1 MLLIHSEGRDVSRG
15 RDGGV
20 AKVVCTP
27 LGWWCVQGACS
38 IPWFSPKFLF
48 LLQALHKWQ
57 LGCFFCFLVSMYL
70 CLELAP
76 TAHAQ
81 NYFWGPC
88 SLFAFCCWRRH
99 VSMCKHC
106 SKGSQNPDC
115 IIIRRDVTNKEAQQP
130 KGNKERGRTEGR
142 EPASISTSESPRLT
156 SSGALAELEGEGK
169 RKESEMNG

>member
-15 RDGGV
+15 QDGGV
-20 AKVVCTP
+20 ADVVCTP

-48 LLQALHKWQ
+48 LLQALHKLQ
-57 LGCFFCFLVSMYL
+57 LGFFLLLLLLFSLYL

-88 SLFAFCCWRRH
+88 NLFVFCCWRRY

-106 SKGSQNPDC
+106 SKGSQIPDC
-115 IIIRRDVTNKEAQQP
+115 FIIRRDVISEQDPAAKRKQA
-130 KGNKERGRTEGR
+130 ERVDR
-142 EPASISTSESPRLT
+142 
-156 SSGALAELEGEGK
+156 GEGT
-169 RKESEMNG
+169 SFHLHI